1 MNVKADKPYLFFSF
15 FLKKINSLK
24 KYSNELFS
32 FTCLTHEKKVAN
44 QLAFH
49 SYYVGIMCIFSS
61 MFHFCQ

>member
-15 FLKKINSLK
+15 FKKNKLSEKIFK
-24 KYSNELFS
+24 SNVFS
-32 FTCLTHEKKVAN
+32 FTRLTTEKKVAN

-49 SYYVGIMCIFSS
+49 NYYIGIMCIFSS